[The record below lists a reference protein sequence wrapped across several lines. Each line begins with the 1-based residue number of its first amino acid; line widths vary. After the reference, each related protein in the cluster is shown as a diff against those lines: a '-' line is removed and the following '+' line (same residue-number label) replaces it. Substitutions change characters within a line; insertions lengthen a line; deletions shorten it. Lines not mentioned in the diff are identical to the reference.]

1 MWPPTEIPGMPNVIR
16 RLMTMRP
23 PMDPPRRLIPRW
35 RSKTNNA
42 PMSPKIA
49 PDAPTVGEC
58 GVTRSA
64 PKLPASADT
73 K

>member
-1 MWPPTEIPGMPNVIR
+1 M
-16 RLMTMRP
+16 
-23 PMDPPRRLIPRW
+23 PRW
-35 RSKTNNA
+35 RSKTKSA

-64 PKLPASADT
+64 PKLPASAET